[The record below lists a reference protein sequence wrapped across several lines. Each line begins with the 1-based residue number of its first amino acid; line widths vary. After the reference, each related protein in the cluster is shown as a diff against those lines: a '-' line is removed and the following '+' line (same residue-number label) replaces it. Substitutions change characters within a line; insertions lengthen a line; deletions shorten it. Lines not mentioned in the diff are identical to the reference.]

1 MPSRAS
7 EMMNQNTNNVPIG
20 RDESNLLQGKNYN
33 EYTNSASTTQSVDAK
48 QNNPNV
54 DVATKP
60 NVEKSSEIN
69 VVRDYDWTYSTN
81 KSRKINE
88 IPYILVKEFK
98 MIGNTYISSLMTTA
112 LLYPDIVDSNVG
124 QNPFFQK
131 ISTSFSNN
139 SFAKFM
145 GESATANKVMDAV
158 NSTAQKT
165 TNWVKEQMQSL
176 DKTANDWSDEDL
188 IKNYSYLYLRKPT
201 GTSYRFPYF
210 DNDYISIRNNFD
222 DTYSGSAKDKS
233 PLQDVLNIVNEKA
246 TAAGQHL
253 NVASVTEPGMYIQR
267 PKFYNFRDEGTIFS
281 IEFHLFNTITENA
294 HEKNLDLIT
303 RLLIQNTPHRH
314 NRLLVDPPCIYEIT
328 VPGRIFYP
336 YACMEELTVKHV
348 GTKRI
353 LKNSKGKDVPVPDAY
368 QISIKFKSLTMEV
381 NNFIVPEMGSS
392 GIDLSKRYG
401 IGESF
406 KGTPP
411 DLTQTATT
419 EAQNKPKT
427 EAEQIAQ
434 KQENDSGNQNTIT
447 PRTEP
452 NNTTNT
458 KDDATLIR
466 EAKERH
472 ARNAELRQSDGYANE
487 YQRNKATGKSNEYIL
502 GR

>member
-1 MPSRAS
+1 MNNSSPSRAS
-7 EMMNQNTNNVPIG
+7 EMMNQNTENVPVG
-20 RDESNLLQGKNYN
+20 RDDSNLLEEKNYN
-33 EYTNSASTTQSVDAK
+33 EYTDSTSTTQSVDAK

-60 NVEKSSEIN
+60 NIERSSEIN

-98 MIGNTYISSLMTTA
+98 IIGNTYISSLMTTA

-124 QNPFFQK
+124 QNSFFQK
-131 ISTSFSNN
+131 IASSFSNN

-145 GESATANKVMDAV
+145 GESTSKVTDAV
-158 NSTAQKT
+158 KSTAQKT
-165 TNWVKEQMQSL
+165 TNWVKEQMQAI
-176 DKTANDWSDEDL
+176 DKTANDWEEEDL

-222 DTYSGSAKDKS
+222 DTYSGSEKDKS

-246 TAAGQHL
+246 TAAGQYA

-267 PKFYNFRDEGTIFS
+267 PKFYNFRDDGTIFS

-294 HEKNLDLIT
+294 YEKNLDLIT
-303 RLLIQNTPHRH
+303 RLLVQNTPHRH

-328 VPGRIFYP
+328 VPGRVFYP
-336 YACMEELTVKHV
+336 YACMEELTIKHV

-353 LKNSKGKDVPVPDAY
+353 LKNSKGKDVPIPDAY
-368 QISIKFKSLTMEV
+368 QVSIKFKSLTMEV
-381 NNFIVPEMGSS
+381 NNFIVPQMGSA
-392 GIDLSKRYG
+392 GIDISKRYG
-401 IGESF
+401 AGELF

-411 DLTQTATT
+411 DLTQMATAQ
-419 EAQNKPKT
+419 AQDKPKT
-427 EAEQIAQ
+427 EAEQTAQ
-434 KQENDSGNQNTIT
+434 RQQNDSGNNTIT
-447 PRTEP
+447 PR
-452 NNTTNT
+452 NTLPVNPPPSTPT
-458 KDDATLIR
+458 GGTTSPIAQT
-466 EAKERH
+466 
-472 ARNAELRQSDGYANE
+472 QSGFVP
-487 YQRNKATGKSNEYIL
+487 RMGF
-502 GR
+502 